1 MQKPSLVLPLGP
13 PPETPVQQIGGLLSR
28 GLFAQGL
35 QAAKDGLARDSE
47 NADLCQLAGICA
59 VNLGLQAQAE
69 QLWRR
74 AIALAPY
81 AAGVHA
87 NLAVLLEQ
95 LQRHDEAEQC
105 YRRAVGLA
113 PENPGIH
120 FNLGIFLSHRQRVD
134 EAEQC
139 YRQALTL
146 EPANPRIHA
155 SLGVLLASHQ
165 RDEEAE
171 TCYRQA
177 LVLEPEDAGTHANL
191 GVLLASRL
199 RNEEAEQ
206 CYRHA
211 LTLDP
216 ANAGTHSNLGL
227 LLVAQ
232 KRPVEAERH
241 YRQALTLDP
250 ANGKAHT
257 NLGLLLEYREQD
269 DLAERHHRQALCLN
283 PASSE
288 TRFNLANLLAK
299 QQREAEAEQ
308 LYRQAISL
316 KPSSAIAY
324 SNLGTMLMNCQ
335 RFDEAELCFR
345 KAMKLQP
352 DYLQARHN
360 LALLLLSL
368 GRFSEGWGYYEA
380 RSNIHASI
388 PELTCPQWQGES
400 LAGKSLLV
408 WPEQGLGDMLQFA
421 RYLPFLKD
429 QGAAY
434 ITLVCHPALKTLM
447 TTLAGIDRVFAIGDM
462 GLARAHDYW
471 TLPLSFPLHCKTEME
486 TIPAHL
492 PYLHA
497 QPQRLAAWLPY
508 LPHLPPL
515 GFRVGL
521 VWKGNPLH
529 ENDRHRSLPGLAT
542 LAPLWSVPGV
552 AFISLQKGADE
563 DVAQQPGPTQPLLH
577 LGSAVADLADSAA
590 VIAQLDLLICVDTAV
605 AHLAG
610 ALGKTCWV
618 LLPAYKTD
626 WRWMQTRHD
635 TPWYPGALRLFR
647 QQHGEKGDWRA
658 LVAEVTHALMEKVA
672 DAAQIADPTL
682 RSAKQKICQQE
693 ETRR

>member
-1 MQKPSLVLPLGP
+1 M
-13 PPETPVQQIGGLLSR
+13 QQIGGLLSR

-35 QAAKDGLARDSE
+35 QVATDALAHDSD
-47 NADLCQLAGICA
+47 NPDLCQLAGICA
-59 VNLGLQAQAE
+59 VNLGLHAQAE
-69 QLWRR
+69 QFWRR
-74 AIALAPY
+74 AVALAPY

-95 LQRHDEAEQC
+95 LQRDEEAEQC
-105 YRRAVGLA
+105 HRQALKLA
-113 PENPGIH
+113 PANAGNH

-146 EPANPRIHA
+146 APTNARIHA
-155 SLGVLLASHQ
+155 SLGVLMASHQ
-165 RDEEAE
+165 RDKEAE
-171 TCYRQA
+171 YSYRQA
-177 LVLEPEDAGTHANL
+177 LVLAPADAGTHANL

-206 CYRHA
+206 CYRQA

-232 KRPVEAERH
+232 KRPEEAERH
-241 YRQALTLDP
+241 YREALALDP
-250 ANGKAHT
+250 GNAKAHT
-257 NLGLLLEYREQD
+257 NLGLLLEYRKQD
-269 DLAERHHRQALCLN
+269 DLAEQHHREAMCLN

-288 TRFNLANLLAK
+288 TRFNLANLLAS
-299 QQREAEAEQ
+299 QQRDAEAEQ
-308 LYRQAISL
+308 LYRQAIVL
-316 KPSSAIAY
+316 KPISAIAY

-345 KAMKLQP
+345 QAMTLQP
-352 DYLQARHN
+352 DYLLARHN

-380 RSNIHASI
+380 RTNTGTTT
-388 PELTCPQWQGES
+388 PELACPQWQGES

-408 WPEQGLGDMLQFA
+408 WPEQGLGDMMQFT
-421 RYLPFLKD
+421 RYVPILKE
-429 QGAAY
+429 QGATY
-434 ITLVCHPALKTLM
+434 ITLVCHPPLKSLM
-447 TTLAGIDRVFAIGDM
+447 TTLAGVDKVVAIGDM
-462 GLARAHDYW
+462 GVLPTHDYW
-471 TLPLSFPLHCKTEME
+471 TFPLSFPLHCKTGLE

-497 QPQRLAAWLPY
+497 QPQRLAKW
-508 LPHLPPL
+508 LPHLPQQ

-529 ENDRHRSLPGLAT
+529 ENDRHRSLPGLAN

-552 AFISLQKGADE
+552 TFISLQKGADE
-563 DVAQQPGPTQPLLH
+563 DVAQQPGPTQPLRH

-590 VIAQLDLLICVDTAV
+590 IIAQLDLLICVDTAV

-610 ALGKTCWV
+610 ALGKDCWV

-647 QQHGEKGDWRA
+647 QQHKEKGEWTA
-658 LVAEVTHALMEKVA
+658 LIAEVTHALMEKVA
-672 DAAQIADPTL
+672 EAGANFAACRVEALALTSDQL
-682 RSAKQKICQQE
+682 ELYLQE
-693 ETRR
+693 RRP